1 MASRI
6 QGITIEID
14 GNTSKLQQ
22 SLKSLDGSLR
32 ATQSNLRD
40 IDKLLKLDPK
50 NTELLT
56 QKQKNLESAIKQT
69 SRRLAELKNA
79 QSGVKE
85 GTPEW
90 DALQREIIETE
101 QKLKALETEYKK
113 FGSVT
118 AQQIAATGRQMQELG
133 KKIDAVAKA
142 LAPISTAAGGALTAI
157 GGLAYKS
164 IAASDDL
171 NTMAKQTGLTT
182 EELQMMQLAADR
194 VDVSVE
200 DITGA
205 VRKMKSKMDEGNET
219 FKNLGVSVTNAD
231 GSLRN
236 ANDVFFDAVQALSEI
251 SNETERDQVAME
263 LFGKG
268 ADQLAGIIDDGGA
281 ALRQYG
287 QEAKNLGL
295 IMSQDTLDAL
305 NEVNDTIDRSKAVIG
320 GSLAQLGA
328 TAAQVLAPMIEKVA
342 GVIDAVTEKL
352 RNLTP
357 EQTGL
362 IMKILAVTAAI
373 APLLSV
379 GGKLISFI
387 GKILTFAPMIATALS
402 AISPVTIAI
411 VAGIAAVIAI
421 GVTLYKNWDKITNW
435 WQNNVVAKF
444 KKGGEELRRDWES
457 IKTTANNLWSGM
469 KVGWEKVKTGISGV
483 LDTTKTIVK
492 TRLDNIKSAFEQNGG
507 GIRGV
512 VAAAWAGIKQYYT
525 DAFNGLNAL
534 TGSKLGEIAA
544 KFSSIF
550 SNIISTVSS
559 AVERIK
565 GIFNFSW
572 SLPHIKL
579 PHFRVQGGKS
589 PYGLGGQG
597 YLPSIQVD
605 WYKKAYQ
612 NPVMF
617 TSPTVL
623 QTPGGYKGF
632 GDGHGA
638 EIVLGLEKLRQLVGT
653 TGGVVINVYST
664 PGQNVD
670 ELADKI
676 QQRFVALQKQRE
688 AAYA

>member
-56 QKQKNLESAIKQT
+56 QKQKNLEAAIQQT

-90 DALQREIIETE
+90 DALQREIIDTE
-101 QKLKALETEYKK
+101 QKLKSLKDQYRD
-113 FGSVT
+113 FGSV
-118 AQQIAATGRQMQELG
+118 AKQQIKATGEQMKALGDKISGIGDKLTMRITAPIVGAFTLAANSASDFEENINKINVAFGESADDVLEWAKTASTQFGLSQVAATQAASGFGALG
-133 KKIDAVAKA
+133 KGIGLSEETAASMSTTLTGLSADLASYFNTSSEDAASALEGIFTGQSKA
-142 LAPISTAAGGALTAI
+142 LTQFGVIMNETNLKAFAEDMGLVYSEMDQGEKTILRYNFVLNATKDAQGDYARSSSGTANTIKTFQASLQDLATVIGQQLLPIITPVIQKFTEIIQKISNLPKPVQEMIVKIGLVVAAIGPLLAIGGRLISGIGSFLTAI
-157 GGLAYKS
+157 SALFSPMGLVV
-164 IAASDDL
+164 AA
-171 NTMAKQTGLTT
+171 
-182 EELQMMQLAADR
+182 
-194 VDVSVE
+194 V
-200 DITGA
+200 
-205 VRKMKSKMDEGNET
+205 
-219 FKNLGVSVTNAD
+219 
-231 GSLRN
+231 
-236 ANDVFFDAVQALSEI
+236 
-251 SNETERDQVAME
+251 
-263 LFGKG
+263 
-268 ADQLAGIIDDGGA
+268 A
-281 ALRQYG
+281 AL
-287 QEAKNLGL
+287 
-295 IMSQDTLDAL
+295 
-305 NEVNDTIDRSKAVIG
+305 VAVG
-320 GSLAQLGA
+320 
-328 TAAQVLAPMIEKVA
+328 
-342 GVIDAVTEKL
+342 
-352 RNLTP
+352 
-357 EQTGL
+357 
-362 IMKILAVTAAI
+362 IL
-373 APLLSV
+373 
-379 GGKLISFI
+379 
-387 GKILTFAPMIATALS
+387 
-402 AISPVTIAI
+402 
-411 VAGIAAVIAI
+411 
-421 GVTLYKNWDKITNW
+421 LYKNWDKITAW
-435 WQNNVVAKF
+435 WQENVVAKF
-444 KKGGEELRRDWES
+444 KQGGEELRQDWEN
-457 IKTTANNLWSGM
+457 IKTTANNMWSGM
-469 KVGWEKVKTGISGV
+469 KAGWEKVKTGISGV
-483 LDTTKTIVK
+483 LDATKTIVK

-512 VAAAWAGIKQYYT
+512 VAAAWAGIKQYYI
-525 DAFNGLNAL
+525 DAFNGLNTL
-534 TGSKLGEIAA
+534 TGGKLGEIAA

-597 YLPSIQVD
+597 YLPSIHVD
-605 WYKKAYQ
+605 WYKKAYE
-612 NPVMF
+612 NAVMF

-623 QTPGGYKGF
+623 QTSGGYKGF

-653 TGGVVINVYST
+653 TSGVVINVYST